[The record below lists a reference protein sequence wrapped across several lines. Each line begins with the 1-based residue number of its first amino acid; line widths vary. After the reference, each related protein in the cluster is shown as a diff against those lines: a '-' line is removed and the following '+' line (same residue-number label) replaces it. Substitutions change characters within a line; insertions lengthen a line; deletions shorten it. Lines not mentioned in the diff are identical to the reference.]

1 MKLIFRLRFHTQVG
15 QTLFITGNH
24 EILGGGRAMQ
34 AVPLQYLDAEFWQAI
49 LDLPDDVP
57 DALIT
62 YNYIL
67 RNTDGSSVQDWGG
80 DRVIHPASFKQN
92 EILIIDSWNHAGAV
106 ENAFYTEPFQKVL
119 LKVNTSEARVSAPP
133 GATHTFRAKAPL
145 LLKGQ
150 VLCLSGNCTALGNWG
165 ITAPRLLTRIAGD
178 DFFAAQIDLGRETFP
193 VQYKYGVYDVE
204 QKKFI
209 RFEDGDNRIL
219 TDTAAPNKHTI
230 VNDGFVRLPADT
242 WKGAGV
248 AIPVFSLRSENSFGV
263 GEFADLKLLA
273 DWAKRAGLKLI
284 QILPIN
290 DTSATHTWLDSY
302 PYAAISAF
310 ALHPL
315 YLNLN
320 QLVAGKKRICR
331 KFWKPNGN
339 GLTRWTPWI
348 MRR

>member
-133 GATHTFRAKAPL
+133 DVTHTFKAKAPL

-150 VLCLSGNCTALGNWG
+150 VLCLSGSGPALGNWS
-165 ITAPRLLTRIAGD
+165 TPTPLLLTRIAGG

-219 TDTAAPNKHTI
+219 
-230 VNDGFVRLPADT
+230 
-242 WKGAGV
+242 
-248 AIPVFSLRSENSFGV
+248 
-263 GEFADLKLLA
+263 
-273 DWAKRAGLKLI
+273 
-284 QILPIN
+284 Q
-290 DTSATHTWLDSY
+290 
-302 PYAAISAF
+302 
-310 ALHPL
+310 
-315 YLNLN
+315 
-320 QLVAGKKRICR
+320 
-331 KFWKPNGN
+331 
-339 GLTRWTPWI
+339 
-348 MRR
+348 

>member
-67 RNTDGSSVQDWGG
+67 RNADGSSVQDWGE

-119 LKVNTSEARVSAPP
+119 LKVNTSEVRVSAPP
-133 GATHTFRAKAPL
+133 GATHTFKAKAPL

-150 VLCLSGNCTALGNWG
+150 VLCLSGQLCRVGQLEHHRTPL
-165 ITAPRLLTRIAGD
+165 LLTRIAGEI
-178 DFFAAQIDLGRETFP
+178 FLPRKLTLAAKHF
-193 VQYKYGVYDVE
+193 
-204 QKKFI
+204 
-209 RFEDGDNRIL
+209 RFNTNTASMTSNRKNSSVL
-219 TDTAAPNKHTI
+219 KMATT
-230 VNDGFVRLPADT
+230 GF
-242 WKGAGV
+242 
-248 AIPVFSLRSENSFGV
+248 
-263 GEFADLKLLA
+263 
-273 DWAKRAGLKLI
+273 
-284 QILPIN
+284 
-290 DTSATHTWLDSY
+290 
-302 PYAAISAF
+302 
-310 ALHPL
+310 
-315 YLNLN
+315 
-320 QLVAGKKRICR
+320 
-331 KFWKPNGN
+331 
-339 GLTRWTPWI
+339 
-348 MRR
+348 